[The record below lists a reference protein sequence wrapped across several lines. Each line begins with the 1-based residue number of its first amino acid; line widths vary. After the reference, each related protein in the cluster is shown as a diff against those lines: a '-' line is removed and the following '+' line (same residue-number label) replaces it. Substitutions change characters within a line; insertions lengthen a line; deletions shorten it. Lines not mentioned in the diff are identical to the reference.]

1 MIDEIQRATGYPLR
15 PICRV
20 LGVPRSSY
28 YHAAS
33 PTATELSDR
42 DIGDLIEAIFKRHR
56 RRYGYRRIW
65 RELADAGI
73 TCAPARVRRIMAE
86 RGLKAIQPKTC
97 VPRTSDGRAD
107 KPSPNLLVG
116 KALPDRPDRVWAGDI
131 TFVPTASGWLY
142 LAVVIDLCTRRIVGW
157 SLARHMRAGLVGD
170 ALKQALQTRR
180 PAAGLIFHSDRGSQ
194 YGSGEYRALLDRVGA
209 VQSMSGASQSLPQR
223 LDGVLHGHAQG
234 RDAPGRLLRQRARRP
249 HRDLRLHRSLLQ
261 HAPQT
266 LLPRLPKPGPI
277 RGRFEHAQPT
287 NKRSKNPL
295 HLRQHGG
302 EEPGG
307 VRPAREARLEG
318 DVGSAEIGEGP
329 EEADQRQRPW
339 REEVAAAFGEGGV
352 FNQETGTDGEE
363 GVGADEH
370 PNPSQIHRCQAIGKR
385 K

>member
-15 PICRV
+15 PICQV

-73 TCAPARVRRIMAE
+73 TCSPARVRRIMAE
-86 RGLKAIQPKTC
+86 RGLKAIQPKTY

-131 TFVPTASGWLY
+131 TFVPTAQGWLY

-180 PAAGLIFHSDRGSQ
+180 PAAGLVFHSDRGSQ
-194 YGSGEYRALLDRVGA
+194 YGSGEYRSLLDRAGA
-209 VQSMSGASQSLPQR
+209 VQSMSARANPYHNAWTESFMGTLKGEMLQ
-223 LDGVLHGHAQG
+223 DGCFADE
-234 RDAPGRLLRQRARRP
+234 RDARTEIFDFIEAYYNT
-249 HRDLRLHRSLLQ
+249 HRKHSSLGYRSPVQ
-261 HAPQT
+261 
-266 LLPRLPKPGPI
+266 
-277 RGRFEHAQPT
+277 F
-287 NKRSKNPL
+287 
-295 HLRQHGG
+295 
-302 EEPGG
+302 
-307 VRPAREARLEG
+307 
-318 DVGSAEIGEGP
+318 
-329 EEADQRQRPW
+329 EADL
-339 REEVAAAFGEGGV
+339 
-352 FNQETGTDGEE
+352 NT
-363 GVGADEH
+363 
-370 PNPSQIHRCQAIGKR
+370 PN
-385 K
+385 